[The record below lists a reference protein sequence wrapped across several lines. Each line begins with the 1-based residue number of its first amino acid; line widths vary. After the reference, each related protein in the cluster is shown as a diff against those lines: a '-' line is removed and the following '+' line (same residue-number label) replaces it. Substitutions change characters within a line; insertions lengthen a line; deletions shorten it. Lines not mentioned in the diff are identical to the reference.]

1 MFACVILAYDWN
13 SAFAFNEK
21 HSSLCT
27 VVLFT
32 VILTVSNLLQQ
43 YGPLFKISLL
53 EQQLLYIYRDT
64 DFYKASSQELLDY
77 IIQLNLQS
85 CFSEVFKLILLN
97 ATVAISSSSVERF
110 FLA

>member
-1 MFACVILAYDWN
+1 MFACVILAYDWK

-43 YGPLFKISLL
+43 FFHYFV
-53 EQQLLYIYRDT
+53 
-64 DFYKASSQELLDY
+64 
-77 IIQLNLQS
+77 IQ
-85 CFSEVFKLILLN
+85 CLI
-97 ATVAISSSSVERF
+97 
-110 FLA
+110 FLVHDC

>member
-32 VILTVSNLLQQ
+32 VILTVSNLLQH
-43 YGPLFKISLL
+43 SN
-53 EQQLLYIYRDT
+53 
-64 DFYKASSQELLDY
+64 LDKDKV
-77 IIQLNLQS
+77 LQS
-85 CFSEVFKLILLN
+85 KEFGEDGMNSHSQLPLKNQHYINNCHQQ
-97 ATVAISSSSVERF
+97 
-110 FLA
+110 